1 MDNPPDTLNEAKA
14 GSAIPV
20 KFSLSGDEGL
30 DAFAEGYPKSEKVD
44 CGSDA
49 TVDGIEQ
56 TVTAGGS
63 SLSYDATTDRHT
75 YVWKTDK
82 AWSNDTNGP
91 CRQLVVKL
99 KDDSFHRADF
109 EFTK

>member
-30 DAFAEGYPKSEKVD
+30 DVFAEGYPKSEKVD

-99 KDDSFHRADF
+99 KDGSFHRADF